1 MNERVQVIDPRES
14 KIVAVWRKGH
24 LSRGTITN
32 YLYWVRRFRKCCEK
46 RNLIEAEQLT
56 VAGVERFLRAY
67 VGARLR
73 GRRSAQNSCGVASNA
88 LHAWACAL
96 RDLGT
101 PLPQWREKPTPQL
114 PPLLNEYCKYRR
126 VHNGVSDG
134 TLIRDIE
141 TARGFLFQLRSRMKP
156 VERTTLNDVDAF
168 VRNLSTRLAKRTV
181 ADSCSSLRAFL
192 RFLQITGRL
201 SADLAGAVIAP
212 RYRIDERPP
221 RTLPW
226 RDVQKILHSISRSQS
241 PGKRDFAIMLLLAT
255 YGLGAAEV
263 LALRLDDLD
272 WQAGVLRARRPK
284 TNVPIE
290 LPLLPAV
297 AKALIA
303 YLQQER
309 PPAGS
314 NKHLF
319 LRENMPYERMTSGA
333 IRHRIRHYARLA
345 GISVKVIGAHA
356 FRHSHAAR
364 QVDAGANIKVVS
376 DILGHRSS
384 SSTSIYVRVAL
395 RRLRTVALPVPR

>member
-1 MNERVQVIDPRES
+1 MHERVSVIDPRERE
-14 KIVAVWRKGH
+14 IVAVWRKGG
-24 LSRGTITN
+24 LSRGTIVN

-46 RNLIEAEQLT
+46 RKLIEAEQLT

-67 VGARLR
+67 VGPRLK
-73 GRRSAQNSCGVASNA
+73 GRRSAQNSRGVATNA

-96 RDLGT
+96 RDLGS
-101 PLPQWREKPTPQL
+101 PLPQWREKPTLQL
-114 PPLLNEYCKYRR
+114 PPLLNEYFKYRHL
-126 VHNGVSDG
+126 HNGVLDG
-134 TLIRDIE
+134 TLTRDIE
-141 TARGFLFQLRSRMKP
+141 TARSFLLQLRSKMKP

-168 VRNLSTRLAKRTV
+168 VRNLSSRLAKRTV
-181 ADSCSSLRAFL
+181 ADTCSSLRAFL
-192 RFLQITGRL
+192 RFLQITGKL
-201 SADLAGAVIAP
+201 STDLAGSVIAP

-226 RDVQKILHSISRSQS
+226 KDVQKILHSISQSQP
-241 PGKRDFAIMLLLAT
+241 PGKRDFAIVLLLAT

-263 LALRLDDLD
+263 LGLRLDDVD
-272 WQAGVLRARRPK
+272 WRAGILKARRPK
-284 TNVPIE
+284 TSVPIE

-303 YLQQER
+303 YIRDER
-309 PPAGS
+309 PPARS
-314 NKHLF
+314 IKHLF
-319 LRENMPYERMTSGA
+319 LRKNMPYEPMTSSA
-333 IRHRIRHYARLA
+333 IRFRIRHYARLA
-345 GISVKVIGAHA
+345 GISTKIIGAHA
-356 FRHSHAAR
+356 FRHSHATR

>member
-1 MNERVQVIDPRES
+1 M
-14 KIVAVWRKGH
+14 
-24 LSRGTITN
+24 
-32 YLYWVRRFRKCCEK
+32 
-46 RNLIEAEQLT
+46 
-56 VAGVERFLRAY
+56 AGVERFLRAY
-67 VGARLR
+67 VGPRLN

-114 PPLLNEYCKYRR
+114 PPLVSEYCKYRR
-126 VHNGVSDG
+126 LHNGVSDG

-141 TARGFLFQLRSRMKP
+141 TARGFLLRLRSRMKP
-156 VERTTLNDVDAF
+156 VERMTLNDVDAF
-168 VRNLSTRLAKRTV
+168 VRNLSTRLATRTV
-181 ADSCSSLRAFL
+181 ADTCSSLRAFL
-192 RFLQITGRL
+192 RFLHITGKL
-201 SADLAGAVIAP
+201 SADLAGAVMAP
-212 RYRIDERPP
+212 RYRIDEHPP

-226 RDVQKILHSISRSQS
+226 RDVQKILHSISRSKA

-272 WQAGVLRARRPK
+272 WQAGILRARRPK

-297 AKALIA
+297 AKALAA
-303 YLQQER
+303 YLRKER
-309 PPAGS
+309 PPAKS
-314 NKHLF
+314 VKHLF
-319 LRENMPYERMTSGA
+319 LRKKMPYKPITSGA
-333 IRHRIRHYARLA
+333 IRHRIQHYAHLA
-345 GISVKVIGAHA
+345 GISAKIIGAHA
-356 FRHSHAAR
+356 FRHSHAAW

-395 RRLRTVALPVPR
+395 RRLRTVALSVPR

>member
-1 MNERVQVIDPRES
+1 
-14 KIVAVWRKGH
+14 
-24 LSRGTITN
+24 
-32 YLYWVRRFRKCCEK
+32 
-46 RNLIEAEQLT
+46 
-56 VAGVERFLRAY
+56 LRAY
-67 VGARLR
+67 VGPRLK
-73 GRRSAQNSCGVASNA
+73 GRRSAQNSRGVASKA

-96 RDLGT
+96 RDLGS

-114 PPLLNEYCKYRR
+114 PPLVSEYCKYRR
-126 VHNGVSDG
+126 LHNGVSDG

-141 TARGFLFQLRSRMKP
+141 TARGFLLQLRSRTKP

-181 ADSCSSLRAFL
+181 ADTCSSLRAFL
-192 RFLQITGRL
+192 RFLHITGKL

-212 RYRIDERPP
+212 RYRIDEHPP
-221 RTLPW
+221 RALPW
-226 RDVQKILHSISRSQS
+226 GDVQRILHSISRSKA
-241 PGKRDFAIMLLLAT
+241 PGKRDFAIILLLAT

-263 LALRLDDLD
+263 LALQLNDLD
-272 WQAGVLRARRPK
+272 WQAGILRARRPK

-297 AKALIA
+297 AKALAA
-303 YLQQER
+303 YLRQER
-309 PPAGS
+309 PPTRS
-314 NKHLF
+314 IKHVF
-319 LRENMPYERMTSGA
+319 LRKNMPYEPMTSAA

-345 GISVKVIGAHA
+345 GISAKIIGAHA

-364 QVDAGANIKVVS
+364 QVDAGANIKIVS

-395 RRLRTVALPVPR
+395 RRLQTVALPVPR

>member
-1 MNERVQVIDPRES
+1 MNERAQVIDPRERE
-14 KIVAVWRKGH
+14 IVAVWRKGR
-24 LSRGTITN
+24 LSRGTIVN
-32 YLYWVRRFRKCCEK
+32 YLYWVWRFRKYCEK

-67 VGARLR
+67 VGPRLR
-73 GRRSAQNSCGVASNA
+73 GRKSAQNSRGVASNA

-96 RDLGT
+96 HDLGS
-101 PLPQWREKPTPQL
+101 PLPQWREKSIPPL
-114 PPLLNEYCKYRR
+114 PSLLNEYCKYRR
-126 VHNGVSDG
+126 LHSGVSDG
-134 TLIRDIE
+134 TLTRDIE
-141 TARGFLFQLRSRMKP
+141 TARSFLLQLRSARKP

-168 VRNLSTRLAKRTV
+168 VRNLGSRVAKRTV
-181 ADSCSSLRAFL
+181 ADTCSSLRAFL
-192 RFLQITGRL
+192 RFLQITGKL
-201 SADLAGAVIAP
+201 SADLADAVIAP

-226 RDVQKILHSISRSQS
+226 SDVQKILHSISRSQP

-263 LALRLDDLD
+263 LGLRLDDVD
-272 WQAGVLRARRPK
+272 WRAGILNARRPK

-303 YLQQER
+303 YVRNER
-309 PPAGS
+309 PPARS
-314 NKHLF
+314 VKHLF
-319 LRENMPYERMTSGA
+319 LRKNMPYEPITSGA

-345 GISVKVIGAHA
+345 GISTKIIGAHA

-384 SSTSIYVRVAL
+384 SSTSVYVRVAL
-395 RRLRTVALPVPR
+395 RRLRVVALPVPR